1 MAKISGLT
9 PLAGINEDADTK
21 YQSALE
27 RIQAALTARENP
39 SIDPVMLAMAQGFLN
54 PGKTG
59 SFAEGLGGAAGN
71 VIPVMAQ
78 KQKEAMDNAQMRLQL
93 AQAEREQAR
102 KTQGLQFLND
112 RDQPT
117 APPTGG
123 APTSGDTP
131 KGDDSGPAVQT
142 SKGMLTPRQI
152 AKIMYTNPDLGK
164 ALETEY
170 KLELEAT
177 SVQQGGAYDKRTKKY
192 TPFGGKT
199 TVQRFAPADPTT
211 GRKAMNID
219 MSEQDAMAFD
229 DARSSGDYK
238 TLSQL
243 IDRYT
248 KFPQPQVAPPSTG
261 AAPVGATTTEVT
273 PVSRPA
279 SVPLGALNPTELK
292 QQQELD
298 LATQKAESEALAKA
312 RADRTAA
319 KINAGSDAG
328 SRKQTAQVIQDLF
341 QGEGMDQ
348 VTGVLERPGF
358 LNGVLKLA
366 EEGIN
371 LGRGFSISVPQVREI
386 FTANKINLPKIAGET
401 RQQYDQRVENVIS
414 KTQQALSLFAQVT
427 FGLRS
432 LATGQGSISNFEQI
446 IFDRM
451 GPTVR
456 DTYQTIM
463 AKTKHMEERA
473 KFDEAVKNALVDSN
487 ISFDKFSR
495 TPEYIDLVKNYD
507 NTIRGIYTN
516 VKFPEPASPTSPST
530 KKSSGSPKV
539 GSDAKARL
547 DAELR

>member
-39 SIDPVMLAMAQGFLN
+39 SIDPVMLAMAQGFLT

-71 VIPVMAQ
+71 VIPVVAQ
-78 KQKEAMDNAQMRLQL
+78 KQKDAMDNAQMRLQL

-102 KTQGLQFLND
+102 KTQGLQYLND

-117 APPTGG
+117 ASPTGE
-123 APTSGDTP
+123 APTSGATP
-131 KGDDSGPAVQT
+131 KGDDSGLAVKT

-152 AKIMYTNPDLGK
+152 SKIMFINPELGK
-164 ALETEY
+164 VLEAEY
-170 KLELEAT
+170 KMELDAT
-177 SVQQGGAYDKRTKKY
+177 SVQAGGSYNKRTDTYK
-192 TPFGGKT
+192 PFGGKT
-199 TVQRFAPADPTT
+199 TVQRFAPADPAT

-219 MSEQDAMAFD
+219 MSEQDAIEYD
-229 DARSSGDYK
+229 NARASGNYK
-238 TLSQL
+238 ALSQL

-248 KFPQPQVAPPSTG
+248 TFPTPPVVAPITG
-261 AAPVGATTTEVT
+261 ATPSEAKSTEVT
-273 PVSRPA
+273 PVGRPV
-279 SVPLGALNPTELK
+279 SMPLGALNPTELK

-298 LATQKAESEALAKA
+298 LASQKAENEALSKG
-312 RADRTAA
+312 RADRTSA
-319 KINAGSDAG
+319 KINAGNDAG
-328 SRKQTAQVIQDLF
+328 SRRQTAQVIQDLF

-358 LNGVLKLA
+358 LSGVLKLA
-366 EEGIN
+366 EDGIN
-371 LGRGFSISVPQVREI
+371 LGRGFSISVPQVRDI

-401 RQQYDQRVENVIS
+401 RQQYDQRVDTVIS

-432 LATGQGSISNFEQI
+432 LAAGQGSISNFEQV

-451 GPTVR
+451 GPSVR

-473 KFDEAVKNALVDSN
+473 KFDETLKNALVDGN
-487 ISFDKFSR
+487 MSFDKFSR
-495 TPEYIDLVKNYD
+495 TPEYTDLVKNYD
-507 NTIRGIYTN
+507 TAIRGIYTN
-516 VKFPEPASPTSPST
+516 VKFPDPVKPTSPST
-530 KKSSGSPKV
+530 KKSSSSSKVSP
-539 GSDAKARL
+539 DAKARL
-547 DAELR
+547 DAELN